1 MQERQAKP
9 EAVGLRPDIAEAS
22 ARMGWKFGG
31 KREIKKLHEHLYEGE
46 RVTYL
51 AQGAYDGNQ
60 GVVALTDQRL
70 LFVFHGLMSQAVED
84 FPLDRLSSVQTK
96 AGLAT
101 GDLTV
106 HASGNSA
113 VIKSIIKP
121 DLKYLGDALR
131 QHIGTGKPTPA
142 PAPITPIDVA
152 DQLAKLAA
160 LRDQGVLT
168 EEEFAAQKAKLLG
181 LR

>member
-1 MQERQAKP
+1 MPTLSGVADSAARAVAAEVVLLVGEAAERQIDLRLDRRQPRHQVEVGAP
-9 EAVGLRPDIAEAS
+9 ARAGDADEAGAHVD
-22 ARMGWKFGG
+22 ARMT
-31 KREIKKLHEHLYEGE
+31 
-46 RVTYL
+46 VT
-51 AQGAYDGNQ
+51 
-60 GVVALTDQRL
+60 VRH
-70 LFVFHGLMSQAVED
+70 HGLMSQAVED

-131 QHIGTGKPTPA
+131 QHIGSGKPRPA

-152 DQLAKLAA
+152 DQLAKFAA

-168 EEEFAAQKAKLLG
+168 QEEFAAQKAKLLG